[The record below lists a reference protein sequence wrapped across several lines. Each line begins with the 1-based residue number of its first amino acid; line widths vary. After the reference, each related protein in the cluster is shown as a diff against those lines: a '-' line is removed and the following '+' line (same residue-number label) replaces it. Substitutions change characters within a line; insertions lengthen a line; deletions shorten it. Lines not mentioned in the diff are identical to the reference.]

1 VARPL
6 AALFSHVT
14 AGTALALLLLTLELG
29 RDGSKRWI
37 DVLSGLAGGW
47 ASAGSSHTSTMTGLA
62 WLQVL
67 DDPPLQ
73 DIGLDAGETAAIL
86 LAQQLNADALLIDER
101 LGRREATRR
110 GLRVIG
116 TLGILVGARR
126 IGAIPAVAPLIT
138 QLRAGGF
145 WLSDDLVGSLLRS
158 VGED

>member
-1 VARPL
+1 VIVVADTSPL
-6 AALFSHVT
+6 LHLARIGRVDLVAAVVGNVVLPRTVWDELT
-14 AGTALALLLLTLELG
+14 A
-29 RDGSKRWI
+29 
-37 DVLSGLAGGW
+37 SG
-47 ASAGSSHTSTMTGLA
+47 GSSQTSTMTRLA

-126 IGAIPAVAPLIT
+126 IGAIAEVAPLIT

-145 WLSDDLVGSLLRS
+145 WLSDDLVASMLRS